1 MFPEWSSALV
11 WWQWVILAAV
21 PPAVVLL
28 YFLKLK
34 RTPLEVPSTYLW
46 HKSIEDLNVN
56 SLWQRLRRNLLLLLQ
71 LLLIALAM
79 LALLQ
84 PGWRS
89 QILSGDRFIFLIDN
103 SASMNATDVAPSRLA
118 EAKRQVLE
126 LIGEMDSAD
135 VAMVVSFSDTARVEQ
150 TFTGNRRELRAAVEA
165 IEPTERRTSLVEAI
179 KVSSGL
185 ANPGRSG
192 EDITDERVAEA
203 LPAKL
208 FIVSDGKFP
217 DVDDL
222 ALGTLDA
229 VYIPI
234 GQPDAANVAIVAFDT
249 RRHSRQDDRLQ
260 AFAQMVNFGSEPVV
274 VDAELFLDAQSEP
287 FDVARETIPPNGVW
301 SEPFPMVG
309 VESGVLELRLSVD
322 DALEVDNRA
331 WTIINPPE
339 PVPVLVVSPGNEPL
353 QWALTTGPARRLAS
367 VQVEPPEFLATD
379 TYRQQAAGRAWSLL
393 IYDRCGP
400 ETMPQANTLFIGS
413 VPKHP
418 GWSAGPRIEAPMIVD
433 ADPAH
438 PLMQFVTV
446 DQELIAAATPLSF
459 PSGGSVLI
467 DAGDQP
473 LLAIAPREGFEDAV
487 LGFELV
493 GVRSDGQ
500 MGLRTTWPR
509 RLSFAVFLQ
518 NCIEYLGGAGRADS
532 ANRYRPGESVTLEN
546 PDPEQSFQVR
556 SPRGKVTNPRGGT
569 QGRFQFRETTE
580 VGEYKVESGGSTA
593 GRFVVNLFDRAESD
607 VATRAQGAIRIGYVE
622 IPDDSGWEPTRTDLW
637 KGLLLLGLAVLLLEW
652 YTYTRRIRL

>member
-1 MFPEWSSALV
+1 
-11 WWQWVILAAV
+11 
-21 PPAVVLL
+21 
-28 YFLKLK
+28 
-34 RTPLEVPSTYLW
+34 
-46 HKSIEDLNVN
+46 
-56 SLWQRLRRNLLLLLQ
+56 
-71 LLLIALAM
+71 
-79 LALLQ
+79 
-84 PGWRS
+84 
-89 QILSGDRFIFLIDN
+89 
-103 SASMNATDVAPSRLA
+103 
-118 EAKRQVLE
+118 
-126 LIGEMDSAD
+126 
-135 VAMVVSFSDTARVEQ
+135 
-150 TFTGNRRELRAAVEA
+150 
-165 IEPTERRTSLVEAI
+165 
-179 KVSSGL
+179 
-185 ANPGRSG
+185 
-192 EDITDERVAEA
+192 
-203 LPAKL
+203 
-208 FIVSDGKFP
+208 
-217 DVDDL
+217 
-222 ALGTLDA
+222 
-229 VYIPI
+229 
-234 GQPDAANVAIVAFDT
+234 
-249 RRHSRQDDRLQ
+249 
-260 AFAQMVNFGSEPVV
+260 
-274 VDAELFLDAQSEP
+274 
-287 FDVARETIPPNGVW
+287 
-301 SEPFPMVG
+301 
-309 VESGVLELRLSVD
+309 
-322 DALEVDNRA
+322 
-331 WTIINPPE
+331 
-339 PVPVLVVSPGNEPL
+339 
-353 QWALTTGPARRLAS
+353 
-367 VQVEPPEFLATD
+367 
-379 TYRQQAAGRAWSLL
+379 
-393 IYDRCGP
+393 
-400 ETMPQANTLFIGS
+400 
-413 VPKHP
+413 
-418 GWSAGPRIEAPMIVD
+418 MIVD